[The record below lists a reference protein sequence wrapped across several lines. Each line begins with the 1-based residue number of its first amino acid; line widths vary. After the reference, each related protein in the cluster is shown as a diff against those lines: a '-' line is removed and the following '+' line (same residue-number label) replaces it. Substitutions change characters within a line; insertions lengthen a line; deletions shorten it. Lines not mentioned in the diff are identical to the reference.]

1 MADHPLITSQLQTL
15 ASRLPPP
22 LFAEIA
28 DGLQETYQAQ
38 LIRQPDPHR
47 AAQAAVAQFGDADTI
62 TRALCHQAP
71 WRRHAA
77 ALLVTGP
84 LLGGIWATTLITQ
97 QAWLWSLPWIARG
110 LFAAA
115 LLLVVVLLTRA
126 LLEQHTYRRG
136 RRRVLLAASALIGL
150 DVLACA
156 TVLGYATITSWVV
169 PLALAGSGLRIIAA
183 GLVGARQLKT

>member
-1 MADHPLITSQLQTL
+1 VADHPLISSQLETL

-22 LFAEIA
+22 LFAELA

-38 LIRQPDPHR
+38 MIRQPDPQR
-47 AAQAAVAQFGDADTI
+47 AAQAAVAQFGDAATI
-62 TRALCHQAP
+62 IRALCHQAP

-77 ALLVTGP
+77 ALLATGP
-84 LLGGIWATTLITQ
+84 LLGGIWATTLITE

-115 LLLVVVLLTRA
+115 LLFVVVLLTRA

-136 RRRVLLAASALIGL
+136 RRRVLLAASTLIGL

-156 TVLGYATITSWVV
+156 TVLGYATITGWVV
-169 PLALAGSGLRIIAA
+169 LLALAGSGLRMIAA
-183 GLVGARQLKT
+183 GLVGARELKA